1 MQGTSG
7 FGQWLKQRCEAEGLS
22 LRQASARIGVSH
34 GTIAKIMD
42 GASPA
47 PETIKRIAQA
57 FGQNG
62 NEKLALEDSLLILA
76 GYRTE
81 RPKGKDVSPDMGRLM
96 DVMSGF
102 SESQNKMVI
111 RFAEFLA
118 EMEKEK

>member
-1 MQGTSG
+1 VQGTSG
-7 FGQWLKQRCEAEGLS
+7 FGQWLKQRCDAEGLS

-34 GTIAKIMD
+34 GTIAKIIE

-102 SESQNKMVI
+102 SESQLKMVT

-118 EMEKEK
+118 EMEKQQ

>member
-7 FGQWLKQRCEAEGLS
+7 LGQWLKQRCEAKGLS
-22 LRQASARIGVSH
+22 LRQAAAKIGVSH

-57 FGQNG
+57 FGQDG

-81 RPKGKDVSPDMGRLM
+81 RPKGEDISLDMARLK

-102 SESQNKMVI
+102 TESQTKMVI

-118 EMEKEK
+118 EMEKGK